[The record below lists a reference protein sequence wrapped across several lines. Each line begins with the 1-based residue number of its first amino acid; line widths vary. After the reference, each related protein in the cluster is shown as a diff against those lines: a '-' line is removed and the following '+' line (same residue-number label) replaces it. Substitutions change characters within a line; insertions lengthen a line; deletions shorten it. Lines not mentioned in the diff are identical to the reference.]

1 MTVQDILSRKGGN
14 VVAVGP
20 DDTVLRAAQQMNA
33 ARIGSVVVFE
43 PQRGV
48 MGIFTE
54 RDVLCRVV
62 GECRS
67 PSDTAVSQ
75 VMTTPVTCCKPETTL
90 EECKEVMTSKR
101 LRHLPVVHNGT
112 LVGIIS
118 TGDLLAQEVALQ
130 QSTIDHPHAYLNNWS

>member
-1 MTVQDILSRKGGN
+1 MTVQDILSRKGAD

-20 DDTVLRAAQQMNA
+20 DETVLDAAHKMNA

-43 PQRGV
+43 PERGV
-48 MGIFTE
+48 LGIFTE
-54 RDVLCRVV
+54 RDVLRRVV
-62 GECRS
+62 GEGRCAA
-67 PSDTAVSQ
+67 DTPVTQ

-101 LRHLPVVHNGT
+101 LRHLPVVDNGT

-118 TGDLLAQEVALQ
+118 AGDLLAHEVQLQ
-130 QSTIDHPHAYLNNWS
+130 QTTIDHLHAYLNNWS